1 MDKIRLGMI
10 GLGSFA
16 ELHARIL
23 SRLSNVEV
31 VAACD
36 PNPERHA
43 RFREWFPNAR
53 FYVEWSDLLA
63 DAKLDAVDVLTPEH
77 LHAEP
82 VKAALR
88 QGLHVFVEKPLAH
101 HPDTAAELVR
111 EAEIYG
117 RILMTG
123 HLLRF
128 DPRHA
133 AVKERLAKGDPG
145 LIRSIYAKRN
155 NWKFAFSTYNRVE
168 PVFILGIHDIDLMH
182 WYMEDDVRQVYAA
195 RSTPEDSEA
204 ADMNW
209 AVLHF
214 NKGGIGIIECNWLL
228 PNSGPSPQDVR
239 MEITADKGSMQ
250 IIDPEH
256 GVTYIGESGWGVPAL
271 LNLHE
276 THGRLGGPLVDE
288 LEHFIDCVSV
298 GNPSDILKPIDAY
311 RAVRVAWAVL
321 QSAKTGQPVDL
332 PPLTVANKA

>member
-1 MDKIRLGMI
+1 MGKIRLGMI
-10 GLGSFA
+10 GLGRFA

-23 SRLSNVEV
+23 SRLPNVEV

-36 PNPERHA
+36 RNPERHA

-53 FYVEWSDLLA
+53 FYTEWSELIA
-63 DAKLDAVDVLTPEH
+63 AAGLDAVDVLTPEH

-101 HPDTAAELVR
+101 HPETAAELVR
-111 EAEIYG
+111 EAKTSG

-128 DPRHA
+128 DARYA
-133 AVKERLAKGDPG
+133 AAKERLARGDAG
-145 LIRSIYAKRN
+145 AIRSIYAKRN
-155 NWKFAFSTYNRVE
+155 NWQAAFSTYNRIE

-182 WYMEDDVRQVYAA
+182 WYMEDDVRQVYAI
-195 RSTPEDSEA
+195 RSAPNGSEA

-209 AVLHF
+209 AILHF
-214 NKGGIGIIECNWLL
+214 NKGGVGIIECNWLL
-228 PNSGPSPQDVR
+228 PDNGPSFQDVR
-239 MEITADKGSMQ
+239 MEITGDKGSVQ

-256 GVTYIGESGWGVPAL
+256 GVTYIDKSGVDVPAL

-276 THGRLGGPLVDE
+276 THGRLRGPLVDE
-288 LEHFIDCVSV
+288 LEHFVDCVSA
-298 GNPSDILKPIDAY
+298 GQHSDILKSADAY
-311 RAVRVAWAVL
+311 RAVRVAWAVF

-332 PPLTVANKA
+332 QPFSIG